1 MSIYKVVL
9 SLVVVAAAVV
19 FFGFENQAEDT
30 VASSEPKAVFLA
42 GKDD

>member
-1 MSIYKVVL
+1 MSIYKVLL
-9 SLVVVAAAVV
+9 SLAVVAVAVCV
-19 FFGFENQAEDT
+19 FSFENQAEDT

>member
-9 SLVVVAAAVV
+9 SMVVVAAVAV

-30 VASSEPKAVFLA
+30 VASSESKSVFLA
-42 GKDD
+42 DNDD